1 MTENSVPKGVW
12 LKFSARTNAPYPYE
26 IRWQVVN
33 TGREAIQA
41 GQLRGDFYMDDDGA
55 NSVPLGI
62 HRICRH
68 TLGRS
73 LRHQERR
80 LHCEI
85 RKEIRSCPSLEH
97 SGQRF

>member
-1 MTENSVPKGVW
+1 MPKGVW

-55 NSVPLGI
+55 NSVRWESTAFAGTHWGEAFVI
-62 HRICRH
+62 KNGVCIA
-68 TLGRS
+68 RS
-73 LRHQERR
+73 GKYVRVRA
-80 LHCEI
+80 
-85 RKEIRSCPSLEH
+85 
-97 SGQRF
+97 